1 MKIVTSAQMR
11 EIERQSET
19 RGIST
24 DLLMENAG
32 LLVAE
37 TCRRTIGVDEESQM
51 SGRRVL
57 VLVGPGDNGG
67 DGIVAARHLSAWGAH
82 TTVYL
87 VTTGKGSHSKL
98 SCLTSDVNV
107 IRAVEDPNLSTLDLE
122 ISQASIIVD
131 AVLGT
136 GLSRPISGHLA
147 SQMARVSQAKLDRPE
162 LIVVA
167 VDMPSGVN
175 SDTAKVD
182 SSTIAADVTVALGFP
197 KTAHCALPGAD
208 FCGLVS
214 IEDIGLPSGL
224 DSDVDLSLITPDW
237 ASDCL
242 PDRPTKAHKGTF
254 GKVLIIAGSHKY
266 VGAAYLA
273 SMAAARVGA
282 GLVTVGLPTGI
293 QMAVAARAPEI
304 TYLTLPETSS
314 GGLASAGLNEVLTA
328 LPNYSALLV
337 GCGLGS
343 DPETSE
349 LVSNLLLT
357 DGLNLP
363 PTILD
368 ADALNILAAKE
379 GWHRSISSQT
389 VLTPHAGEMARLMGS
404 ELGIE
409 GSERVDLG
417 RNASKDW
424 NTVIV
429 FKGAYTVVA
438 EPEGTAMISPF
449 ANPGMAT
456 AGTGDVLAGVIAG
469 LLAQGLAPLN
479 AAALGVFLHGSAG
492 EAVRAELGEAG
503 MIAGDLICE
512 LPQAIKS
519 LLEV

>member
-1 MKIVTSAQMR
+1 
-11 EIERQSET
+11 
-19 RGIST
+19 
-24 DLLMENAG
+24 
-32 LLVAE
+32 
-37 TCRRTIGVDEESQM
+37 
-51 SGRRVL
+51 
-57 VLVGPGDNGG
+57 
-67 DGIVAARHLSAWGAH
+67 
-82 TTVYL
+82 
-87 VTTGKGSHSKL
+87 
-98 SCLTSDVNV
+98 
-107 IRAVEDPNLSTLDLE
+107 
-122 ISQASIIVD
+122 
-131 AVLGT
+131 
-136 GLSRPISGHLA
+136 
-147 SQMARVSQAKLDRPE
+147 
-162 LIVVA
+162 
-167 VDMPSGVN
+167 
-175 SDTAKVD
+175 
-182 SSTIAADVTVALGFP
+182 
-197 KTAHCALPGAD
+197 
-208 FCGLVS
+208 
-214 IEDIGLPSGL
+214 
-224 DSDVDLSLITPDW
+224 
-237 ASDCL
+237 
-242 PDRPTKAHKGTF
+242 
-254 GKVLIIAGSHKY
+254 
-266 VGAAYLA
+266 
-273 SMAAARVGA
+273 
-282 GLVTVGLPTGI
+282 
-293 QMAVAARAPEI
+293 MAVAARAPEI

-417 RNASKDW
+417 RNASKEW